1 MPTNSNPLTARRC
14 VPCEGGTPPLADPA
28 ARELLAQLTGWSL
41 RTSAG
46 TGASDGS
53 KGSHRELTKQYTF
66 DDFLA
71 AMAFVDR
78 MAALAEEEGHHPD
91 FCVHYSQVD
100 VTLWTHAVKGLSEN
114 DFILA
119 SKLDAI
125 LA

>member
-28 ARELLAQLTGWSL
+28 AKDLLAQLTGWSL
-41 RTSAG
+41 RTSAQNG
-46 TGASDGS
+46 DGAGAVA
-53 KGSHRELTKQYTF
+53 SHRELTKRYTF